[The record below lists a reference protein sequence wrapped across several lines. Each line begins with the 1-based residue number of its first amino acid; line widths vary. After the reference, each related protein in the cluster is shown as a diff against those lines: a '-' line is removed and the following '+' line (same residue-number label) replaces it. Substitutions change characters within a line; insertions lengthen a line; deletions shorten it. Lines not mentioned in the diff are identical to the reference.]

1 MSVSSLLSLTHLVGL
16 ALAVGAATV
25 KVVLLLKCRA
35 DPSLVPAF
43 VKISRLV
50 TRQIVLGLALLTLS
64 GIAWLLRGYPLT
76 ALLIAKLL
84 LVAAVW
90 VLGPIIDK
98 VAEPR
103 FMRLAPA
110 PGQAAA
116 SAEFTRARKHYLALE
131 ITATS
136 LFYVVILLWVLG

>member
-25 KVVLLLKCRA
+25 KVLLLFKCHA
-35 DPSLVPAF
+35 DPSFVSTF

-50 TRQIVLGLALLTLS
+50 TQQILLGLVLLTLS

-76 ALLIAKLL
+76 SPLIAKLV
-84 LVAAVW
+84 LVSAVW

-103 FMRLAPA
+103 FLRLVPA
-110 PGQAAA
+110 PGQAA
-116 SAEFTRARKHYLALE
+116 SAEFIRAGKHFFALE
-131 ITATS
+131 FTATL